1 MDLRINFDE
10 TIQTGNYV
18 SAKGEEFTELLA
30 KVRAINT
37 ELQTYWEGTDATK
50 YSSSVSIQAEQ
61 MQKLANTINE
71 MGTFLVKVGKAYKEV
86 SDGNANA
93 IN

>member
-1 MDLRINFDE
+1 MDLRINFEE
-10 TIQTGNYV
+10 TIQTGNSV
-18 SAKGEEFTELLA
+18 TAKGEEFTELLA

-50 YSSSVSIQAEQ
+50 YSNAVAVQAEH

-71 MGTFLVKVGKAYKEV
+71 MGMFLVKVGKTYKEV
-86 SDGNANA
+86 SEGNASA